1 MKKLHGPVMYI
12 PDISRDANSAEELF
26 ARFDYYG
33 LKVAEISNGE
43 FKYLNL
49 IIGGF
54 SNPRKPFDATK
65 YPNLLCIFLPKG
77 KMKSLRM
84 LRILLSKNLET
95 ITILIAGNPWIAYM
109 HCMIVNLGLNLPIQ
123 VSIHGNPFL
132 QNSKFLNFNGFLK
145 HYWLKFFL
153 RFATSV
159 RLVSKHQVN
168 YIQRSYKVDANK
180 ISISPIP
187 ISIPSHF
194 RINKP
199 FKFTIGFVGR
209 LHEERGIDLWVQIVS
224 SFFLV
229 NKDFRVIVIGDGPT
243 RQYFENQLKVN
254 CPKIELNFLGRIPNK
269 DIESLWGGIT
279 ILLSTAKEESFGI
292 SLREAEMSGT
302 KVIAFTN
309 SGTSLNKELF
319 PEGIIL
325 FEDLQSAVEA
335 LVQEHSKNQILSKSI
350 QRKFRET
357 QEEIN
362 LNSIEAMITSWGVT
376 R

>member
-1 MKKLHGPVMYI
+1 MKKLYGPVMYL
-12 PDISRDANSAEELF
+12 PDISRDANSPEELF

-33 LKVAEISNGE
+33 LKVYEISNGE

-54 SNPRKPFDATK
+54 FNPGNTFDASK
-65 YPNLLCIFLPKG
+65 YLHLSCTFLPKG
-77 KMKSLRM
+77 KMKSLKM
-84 LRILLSKNLET
+84 LRILLRENLET
-95 ITILIAGNPWIAYM
+95 ITILIAGNPWIAYL
-109 HCMIVNLGLNLPIQ
+109 HCMILNLGLSIPIQ

-132 QNSKFLNFNGFLK
+132 PNSKFANFSSFLK

-168 YIQRSYKVDANK
+168 YVQRCYKVDANR

-187 ISIPSHF
+187 ISIPSHL
-194 RINKP
+194 RVNRP
-199 FKFTIGFVGR
+199 SKFTIGFVGR
-209 LHEERGIDLWVQIVS
+209 LHEERGLDLWIQILS

-229 NKDFRVIVIGDGPT
+229 NKDFRVVVIGDGPA
-243 RQYFENQLKVN
+243 RQYFENELKVN
-254 CPKIELNFLGRIPNK
+254 CPKIELDFHGRIPNK
-269 DIESLWGGIT
+269 DIQSLWGDIT
-279 ILLSTAKEESFGI
+279 VLLSTAREESFGI
-292 SLREAEMSGT
+292 ALREAEMSGT
-302 KVIAFTN
+302 KVIAFAN
-309 SGTSLNKELF
+309 SGTSSNKDLF

-325 FEDLQSAVEA
+325 FENVQSAVDA
-335 LVQEHSKNQILSKSI
+335 LVQEFSKNQILSPSI

-357 QEEIN
+357 QEDIN
-362 LNSIEAMITSWGVT
+362 LNSIKAMITSWGVI

>member
-1 MKKLHGPVMYI
+1 MKKLYGPVMYL
-12 PDISRDANSAEELF
+12 PDISRDANSPEELF

-33 LKVAEISNGE
+33 LKVYEISNGE

-54 SNPRKPFDATK
+54 FNPGNTFDASK
-65 YPNLLCIFLPKG
+65 YPHLSCTFLPKG
-77 KMKSLRM
+77 KMKSLKM
-84 LRILLSKNLET
+84 LRILLRENLET
-95 ITILIAGNPWIAYM
+95 ITILIAGNPWIAYL
-109 HCMIVNLGLNLPIQ
+109 HCMILNLGLSIPIQ

-132 QNSKFLNFNGFLK
+132 PNSKFANFSSFLK

-168 YIQRSYKVDANK
+168 YVQRCYKVDANR

-187 ISIPSHF
+187 IRIPSHF
-194 RINKP
+194 RVNRP
-199 FKFTIGFVGR
+199 SKFTIGFVGR
-209 LHEERGIDLWVQIVS
+209 LHEERGLDLWIQILS

-229 NKDFRVIVIGDGPT
+229 NKDFRVVVIGDGPA
-243 RQYFENQLKVN
+243 RQYFENELKVN
-254 CPKIELNFLGRIPNK
+254 CPKIELDFHGRIPNK
-269 DIESLWGGIT
+269 DIESLWGDIT
-279 ILLSTAKEESFGI
+279 VLLSTAREESFGI
-292 SLREAEMSGT
+292 ALREAEMSGT
-302 KVIAFTN
+302 KVIAFAN
-309 SGTSLNKELF
+309 SGTSSNKDLF

-325 FEDLQSAVEA
+325 FENVQSAVDA
-335 LVQEHSKNQILSKSI
+335 LVQEFSKNQILSPSI

-362 LNSIEAMITSWGVT
+362 LNSIKAMITSWGVI